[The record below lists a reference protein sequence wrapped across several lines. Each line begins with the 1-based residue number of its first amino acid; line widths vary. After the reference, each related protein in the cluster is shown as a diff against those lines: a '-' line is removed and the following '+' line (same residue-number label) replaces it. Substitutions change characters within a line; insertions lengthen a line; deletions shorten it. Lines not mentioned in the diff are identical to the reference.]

1 MAPNFFGG
9 GPSKFW
15 YLDYQIQETSDHL
28 AKFCGDRPM
37 ELEDPALKKDFK
49 KSAVNI
55 RLPVTTVPG
64 GLTSWLLHE
73 IPAVHSMLADSHT
86 G

>member
-1 MAPNFFGG
+1 
-9 GPSKFW
+9 
-15 YLDYQIQETSDHL
+15 
-28 AKFCGDRPM
+28 M